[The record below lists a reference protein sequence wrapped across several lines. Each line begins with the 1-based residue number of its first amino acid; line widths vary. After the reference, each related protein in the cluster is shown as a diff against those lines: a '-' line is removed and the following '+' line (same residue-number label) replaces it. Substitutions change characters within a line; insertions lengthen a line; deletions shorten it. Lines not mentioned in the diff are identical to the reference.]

1 MGIYQPDIF
10 RTSPEALAKANRA
23 SAAAALQDFHF
34 TVDERQAR
42 HDYYIR
48 EAERH
53 EQHLANQAAGL
64 VP

>member
-1 MGIYQPDIF
+1 MGAYQPDIF

-34 TVDERQAR
+34 TLDERQAR

-53 EQHLANQAAGL
+53 EQFIRNGAAE
-64 VP
+64 

>member
-1 MGIYQPDIF
+1 MGAYQPDIF

-23 SAAAALQDFHF
+23 SAAAALQDYHF
-34 TVDERQAR
+34 PIDERQAR

-53 EQHLANQAAGL
+53 EQHLANQTAVL